1 MKQNEKTRGQGTV
14 TVAGKN
20 RLVSLTACGEFSGFA
35 VANTKGMCDEEGLM

>member
-14 TVAGKN
+14 AGKN
-20 RLVSLTACGEFSGFA
+20 RLVSLTAGGEFSGFA